1 MKWENVSVFI
11 SSTFQDMHGERDY
24 LVKEVFPELL
34 AWCESRRL
42 HMYDIDLRWGIT
54 REDSTSHNTV
64 AACLHNIDKCRPFF
78 ICFLGQRRGW
88 VPGSEDVS
96 SGTSEEYPALPEY
109 LGRTSVTEMEIEHAL
124 LAPMNRM
131 YEGVLHNSEPC
142 RRALFYFRT
151 ESCLGSIPAEALPV

>member
-124 LAPMNRM
+124 PGAL
-131 YEGVLHNSEPC
+131 VLHDDIVGEFLGCIPVFD
-142 RRALFYFRT
+142 AL
-151 ESCLGSIPAEALPV
+151 SHIDGDDGIAL

>member
-54 REDSTSHNTV
+54 KEDSTSHNTV
-64 AACLHNIDKCRPFF
+64 AACLHNIDRCKPFF

-88 VPGSEDVS
+88 VPGDEDVS
-96 SGTSEEYPALPEY
+96 GRGCLRDCPRSGRLWSTPS
-109 LGRTSVTEMEIEHAL
+109 
-124 LAPMNRM
+124 
-131 YEGVLHNSEPC
+131 
-142 RRALFYFRT
+142 
-151 ESCLGSIPAEALPV
+151 GSTPYKYKSR